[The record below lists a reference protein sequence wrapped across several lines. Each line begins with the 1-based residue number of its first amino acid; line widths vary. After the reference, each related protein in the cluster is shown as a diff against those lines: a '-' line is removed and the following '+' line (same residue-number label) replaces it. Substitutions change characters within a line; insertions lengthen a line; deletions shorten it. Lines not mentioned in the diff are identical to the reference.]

1 MMDTVE
7 LAKQFVTTKDSALFL
22 CEFCL
27 LKPDLYDNEIIPLV
41 LMQVII
47 LVMKNIDV
55 LDIIH
60 NMEPIMDILMLNGQ
74 MTTHLTIVPWHGAQ
88 HRMKVYILNICLVI
102 CDIVFF
108 HLNTIKIG

>member
-1 MMDTVE
+1 MNSTIVLFCYITVN
-7 LAKQFVTTKDSALFL
+7 
-22 CEFCL
+22 
-27 LKPDLYDNEIIPLV
+27 LKYNIYKYNIDNEIIPLV

-74 MTTHLTIVPWHGAQ
+74 MTTHLTIVP
-88 HRMKVYILNICLVI
+88 
-102 CDIVFF
+102 
-108 HLNTIKIG
+108 